1 MKKLLTILSLILAMP
16 CLAKDIMPERVLKT
30 PGWGVYQASN
40 VMTFYES
47 PNETSKILDT
57 INCSSVEN
65 LGDLFLVY
73 IPSKSL
79 GFMEVTDETEDWV
92 QVKQGWVKK
101 DDPYKFLTW
110 NNFYNMYG
118 KKYGLYIL
126 KDAPDSV
133 KELRSDSDENS
144 QIIERINI
152 PIKINLNAIRGNWML
167 VSVMDMDRMPKTGY
181 IRWRSDDGVKYLFP
195 AIK

>member
-1 MKKLLTILSLILAMP
+1 MKKLLTILALILTTP
-16 CLAKDIMPERVLKT
+16 CFAKDIMPERVLKT
-30 PGWGVYQASN
+30 PSWGVYQATN

-47 PNETSKILDT
+47 PDESSKILGT
-57 INCSSVEN
+57 IKNIEG
-65 LGDLFLVY
+65 LEDLYVVR

-79 GFMEVTDETEDWV
+79 GFMEVTDETDDWV
-92 QVKQGWVKK
+92 QVKKGWIKK

-110 NNFYNMYG
+110 SNFYNMYG

-126 KDAPDSV
+126 KDAPETV
-133 KELRSDSDENS
+133 KEIRSATDENS

-152 PIKINLNAIRGNWML
+152 PIKINLNAICGNWAL
-167 VSVMDMDRMPKTGY
+167 VSVMDMDRVPKTGY